1 MSQAFTHAFLLCWG
15 WKRTRSRKPLAG
27 DADGTQ
33 GQISLVLRN
42 VAPLSFPSLSVDAVG
57 GVVQYGAH
65 WFLMA
70 RRRDEPVA
78 PPQ

>member
-1 MSQAFTHAFLLCWG
+1 M
-15 WKRTRSRKPLAG
+15 AG

-57 GVVQYGAH
+57 GGGAV
-65 WFLMA
+65 WGSLVP
-70 RRRDEPVA
+70 DGSEEG
-78 PPQ
+78 

>member
-57 GVVQYGAH
+57 GGGAV
-65 WFLMA
+65 WGSLVP
-70 RRRDEPVA
+70 DGSEEG
-78 PPQ
+78 